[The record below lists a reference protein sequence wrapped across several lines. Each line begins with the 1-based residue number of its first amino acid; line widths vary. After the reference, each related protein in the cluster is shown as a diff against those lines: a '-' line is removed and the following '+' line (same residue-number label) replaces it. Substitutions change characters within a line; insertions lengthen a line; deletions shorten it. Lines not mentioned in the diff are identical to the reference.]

1 MSLNVLYG
9 FCEITVTKYTIS
21 LTEINILLEVKSF
34 MSGGYDNCVEHQS
47 TENVFVSLQDG
58 VVLGSPGVP
67 RTKRNFVTPLEDTTL
82 ADQFVRH
89 FFTLYDGDNRMKLGG
104 MYHGD
109 ALFSLT
115 STYLPAQSTSSTA
128 RSVVR

>member
-1 MSLNVLYG
+1 M
-9 FCEITVTKYTIS
+9 IT
-21 LTEINILLEVKSF
+21 
-34 MSGGYDNCVEHQS
+34 VEHQS

-58 VVLGSPGVP
+58 VVLGPPNVP
-67 RTKRNFVTPLEDTTL
+67 RIKRNFVRPLEDTTL

-109 ALFSLT
+109 ALFSLS